1 MKRKI
6 LSVITA
12 FVMAFAF
19 VPVAPMGAMADD
31 GSLMRA
37 SIEELLKAGDY
48 VEGEAIAIVRSDG
61 DLDTADD
68 AETLVEVDADAV
80 KLATENAEKTEI
92 ATDDEASLRVQ
103 SASADAYA
111 VRYVVDPSRTTEQ
124 ILRDLYADPDVI
136 AAEPNYTF
144 DQAALFANETRA
156 SGEGAA
162 AQQSDATFA
171 AGGSSSLVK
180 SAVYADNPS
189 DLTEQQWDLS
199 ASTAIYTTPLS
210 PVADYNI
217 NVPGW
222 REGRTNTSA
231 QPNASGTICIMDT
244 GIDVNH
250 PDLQGV
256 LFEFS
261 KAQQE

>member
-1 MKRKI
+1 
-6 LSVITA
+6 
-12 FVMAFAF
+12 MAFAF

-31 GSLMRA
+31 GALMRA

-68 AETLVEVDADAV
+68 AETLVEADADAV

-103 SASADAYA
+103 STSADAYA

-144 DQAALFANETRA
+144 D
-156 SGEGAA
+156 
-162 AQQSDATFA
+162 
-171 AGGSSSLVK
+171 
-180 SAVYADNPS
+180 
-189 DLTEQQWDLS
+189 
-199 ASTAIYTTPLS
+199 
-210 PVADYNI
+210 
-217 NVPGW
+217 
-222 REGRTNTSA
+222 
-231 QPNASGTICIMDT
+231 
-244 GIDVNH
+244 
-250 PDLQGV
+250 
-256 LFEFS
+256 
-261 KAQQE
+261 